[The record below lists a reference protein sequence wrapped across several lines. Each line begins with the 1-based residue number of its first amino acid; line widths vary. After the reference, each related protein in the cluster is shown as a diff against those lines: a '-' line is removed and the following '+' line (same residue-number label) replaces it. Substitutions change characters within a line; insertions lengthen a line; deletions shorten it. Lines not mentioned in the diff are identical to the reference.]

1 MYKISSLYKAYA
13 TEALYRRYQ
22 QDWVA
27 FMSQPYRVEVM
38 VEVDIEAEVDLNL
51 RLK

>member
-1 MYKISSLYKAYA
+1 MAGCCFIVI
-13 TEALYRRYQ
+13 

-27 FMSQPYRVEVM
+27 FMSQPYRVKVM